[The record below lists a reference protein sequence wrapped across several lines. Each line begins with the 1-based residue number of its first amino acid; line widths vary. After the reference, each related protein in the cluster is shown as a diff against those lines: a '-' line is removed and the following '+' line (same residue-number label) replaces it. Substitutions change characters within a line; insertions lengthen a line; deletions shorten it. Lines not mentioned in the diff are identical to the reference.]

1 MKKYLIMILSALIL
15 LTSGVSVIAVK
26 LCTAEYSPNVYVTV
40 ENKMRSESVSS
51 YQPDDT
57 PESKTESTLHTN
69 SYKKTENAPIN
80 SENNKTVYITPYGLK
95 YHFRK
100 TCAGKN
106 ATEINLDNASETFS
120 PCSKCVN

>member
-15 LTSGVSVIAVK
+15 LIGGVSVIAVK

-40 ENKMRSESVSS
+40 ENKMSSESVSS

-57 PESKTESTLHTN
+57 PESKTESTLIITSQEEIVSSSTN
-69 SYKKTENAPIN
+69 N
-80 SENNKTVYITPYGLK
+80 ENNKTVYITPYGLK

-100 TCAGKN
+100 TCAGKI
-106 ATEINLDNASETFS
+106 ATEINLDNAAETFS